1 MSEQAQPAVARRRR
15 ERESLRSMIPAR
27 YLLKKIRF
35 DLHVILCL
43 QEKLRYKLFE
53 DLHY

>member
-27 YLLKKIRF
+27 YLLKKRYALT
-35 DLHVILCL
+35 DLD
-43 QEKLRYKLFE
+43 FW
-53 DLHY
+53 

>member
-27 YLLKKIRF
+27 YLLKK
-35 DLHVILCL
+35 DTL
-43 QEKLRYKLFE
+43 
-53 DLHY
+53 